1 MGRFLQDWT
10 WFEKILL
17 VVSTV
22 ITIALSIIWKD
33 TPIGIVSAISGI
45 LSVILCAKGK
55 SVNYLFG
62 VLYTVTFVYMAYE
75 NKFYGQMIVNA
86 VYYLPMNV
94 LGYFMWNRSKH
105 SPEEDI
111 TTRKL
116 SQKGLVFT
124 VLSSFAAI
132 AAYSLLLNWLEGN
145 FAVMDATV
153 TVLSIV
159 ALYLQTKRYT
169 ETWIMWFIYNLAS
182 CSLWIFAVAS
192 GTSESITMLV
202 MNLTYLVNS
211 IYGYYNWKRLEDGD
225 EAYA

>member
-10 WFEKILL
+10 WFEKGLL
-17 VVSTV
+17 VVSTA
-22 ITIALSIIWKD
+22 IIIGLSILWKD
-33 TPIGIVSAISGI
+33 TPIGVVSAISGI

-75 NKFYGQMIVNA
+75 NRFYGQMIVNA
-86 VYYLPMNV
+86 VYYLPMNI
-94 LGYFMWNRSKH
+94 LGYILWNRSKR
-105 SPEEDI
+105 SADEDI

-116 SQKGLVFT
+116 SPQGLALT
-124 VLSSFAAI
+124 VLLSAVAVVV
-132 AAYSLLLNWLEGN
+132 YSLLLRWLEGN
-145 FAVMDATV
+145 LAVMDATV
-153 TVLSIV
+153 TILSIV

-169 ETWIMWFIYNLAS
+169 ETWIMWFVYNLAS
-182 CSLWIFAVAS
+182 CALWIFAVAT
-192 GTSESITMLV
+192 GASESITMLV

-225 EAYA
+225 AAYA